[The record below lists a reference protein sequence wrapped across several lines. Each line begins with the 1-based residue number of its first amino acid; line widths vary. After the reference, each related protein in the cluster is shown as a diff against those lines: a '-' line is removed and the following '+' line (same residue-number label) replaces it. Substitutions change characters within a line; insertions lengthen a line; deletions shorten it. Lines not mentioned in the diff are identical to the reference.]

1 MIRAPVRRN
10 LCEMRNATEQKPG
23 EIRLGLVQWMVQPY
37 ASVDAL
43 LARLEQQ
50 VASFANYGADFVLY
64 PEYFSLPLL
73 GLFAHHEEL
82 EQIKLLAGMAG
93 TFEKAFS
100 RFATT
105 YQINIVAGSIPVLT
119 PDGGLQNI
127 TYLCHRD
134 GSVDQYAKLHL
145 TPYEKEHWKMIPGDK
160 LGVFETDRGIIG
172 IQTCYDVEFPELSRL
187 YAEKGVK
194 MLFVPSSTD
203 SQEGFYRVRHCAQA
217 RAIENECYVAMAV
230 CVGYLPEIS
239 AIEFQ
244 YGESSIF
251 TPSDYAFP
259 LGAVKSTLPANVESI
274 IVSDVNLT
282 LLYDLHQQG
291 SVRNLLDRRTDL
303 YQLGTSEP
311 SPQTIANGKAHADLQ
326 HFGPRS

>member
-1 MIRAPVRRN
+1 
-10 LCEMRNATEQKPG
+10 MRNATEQKSG
-23 EIRLGLVQWMVQPY
+23 EIRLGLVQWMVQPF
-37 ASVDAL
+37 ASADAL
-43 LARLEQQ
+43 IVRVEQQ

-73 GLFAHHEEL
+73 SLFSQHEEL
-82 EQIKLLAGMAG
+82 EQIKLLAGMAE
-93 TFEKAFS
+93 TFQKAFS
-100 RFATT
+100 RIANK
-105 YQINIVAGSIPVLT
+105 YQINIIAGSIPALT
-119 PDGGLQNI
+119 PEGDLQNV

-134 GSVDQYAKLHL
+134 GSVDTYAKLHL
-145 TPYEKEHWKMIPGDK
+145 TPYEKEHWKMLPGNK

-194 MLFVPSSTD
+194 ILFVPSSTD

-244 YGESSIF
+244 YGESSVF

-259 LGAVKSTLPANVESI
+259 LGAVKSTLPPNVESI
-274 IVSDVNLT
+274 IVSDVNLA

-303 YQLGTSEP
+303 YQLNVPEP
-311 SPQTIANGKAHADLQ
+311 IQHSSSNGKAHADFHVL
-326 HFGPRS
+326 GPRS